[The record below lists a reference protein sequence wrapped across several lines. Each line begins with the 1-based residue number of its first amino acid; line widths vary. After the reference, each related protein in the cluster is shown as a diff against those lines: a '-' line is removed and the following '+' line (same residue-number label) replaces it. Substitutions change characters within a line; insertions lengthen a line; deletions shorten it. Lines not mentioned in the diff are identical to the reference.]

1 MEKSH
6 IEVRWKVKR
15 RNASFNHRKLSNEN
29 LIKKFKKRTN
39 FKRERIHSSS
49 LIKIRTVRFSSK
61 NKWIKQH

>member
-15 RNASFNHRKLSNEN
+15 RNASFNHRKLTNEN
-29 LIKKFKKRTN
+29 LIKKSKKWID

-49 LIKIRTVRFSSK
+49 LIKIRAVRFSYK
-61 NKWIKQH
+61 NKWIKQQ